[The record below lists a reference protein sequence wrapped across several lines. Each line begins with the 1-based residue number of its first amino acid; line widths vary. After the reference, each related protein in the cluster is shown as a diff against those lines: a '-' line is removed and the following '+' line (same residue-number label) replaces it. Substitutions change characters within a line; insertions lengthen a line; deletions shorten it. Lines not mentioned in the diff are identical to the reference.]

1 MTLFRRLVVGR
12 FKVARAVKN
21 FPVRVHDSLLAGGEF
36 VVEYVLGRSGLG
48 RGEVIE
54 RRQRLVRGRP
64 LLGVEM
70 AQSSSKAAE
79 SSGSFLIGAL
89 SLIGRPSG

>member
-1 MTLFRRLVVGR
+1 MREEFSGEGTRFIARR
-12 FKVARAVKN
+12 
-21 FPVRVHDSLLAGGEF
+21 GEF

-54 RRQRLVRGRP
+54 RRQRLVRGQP
-64 LLGVEM
+64 LLGVI
-70 AQSSSKAAE
+70 AQSSSKAME